1 MLSIS
6 VICQMMQMR
15 NKTAINE
22 DTLRKLGKEEIIKL
36 AVEYQP
42 KFDSTLSSTR
52 DIKTDVWTEEVLRK
66 TRVWSGSN
74 KRKEH

>member
-1 MLSIS
+1 MLRIS